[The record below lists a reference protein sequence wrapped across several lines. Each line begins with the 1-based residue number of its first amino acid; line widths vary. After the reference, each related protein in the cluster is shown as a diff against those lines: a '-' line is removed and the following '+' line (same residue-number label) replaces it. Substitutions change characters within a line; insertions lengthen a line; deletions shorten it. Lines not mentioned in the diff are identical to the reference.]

1 MNHEGPEVREEYGKR
16 LMFVLALFAGLI
28 GCVAAFAAEPALR
41 PYESK
46 YYVIHTDLPDVDA
59 REAQARMTRMAEE
72 YRNRTA
78 EFSGQIK
85 SRLPFY
91 LYKDLQGYRAAGGAE
106 KSGGYFDGEKLMAVT
121 LRRGDGLIDPATWHI
136 VQHEGFHQF
145 AHAVI
150 GGEIPMW
157 ADEGLAEYF
166 GEGLFTGDG
175 FVTGLIPQA
184 RLVRV
189 RAALRDHQYRPLREF
204 VAITREQW
212 NARIEMKDYDQA
224 WSLVHFFAHGDEGR
238 LQKPFNTFMREVGG
252 GGDADQAFN
261 RYLKPIPRLEERW
274 RDWWLAL
281 PDDPTTEGYAR
292 ATLATLT
299 SFLARAHA
307 RGQAFAGFDAL
318 IKTPA
323 DQIRQQE
330 DDWLPPSLFTRAI
343 EEAKG
348 AEFVLVKSADR
359 PPSIVATLKDGTRLA
374 GRFAI
379 KDGHPE
385 SVRVEVLVKGRAA
398 PADAARKRSG

>member
-1 MNHEGPEVREEYGKR
+1 MREETR
-16 LMFVLALFAGLI
+16 NRPMPAPAVLLSIFA
-28 GCVAAFAAEPALR
+28 CAVAARAEQPPALR
-41 PYESK
+41 LVDSK
-46 YYVIHTDLPDVDA
+46 YYEIHTDLPELDA
-59 REAQARMTRMAEE
+59 REAQVRMTRMAEE

-85 SRLPFY
+85 ARLPFY
-91 LYKDLQGYRAAGGAE
+91 LYKDLQSYRAAGGAE

-121 LRRGDGLIDPATWHI
+121 LRRRGADGIIDLATWHI

-184 RLVRV
+184 RLFRV
-189 RAALRDHQYRPLREF
+189 RAALRERQFKPLRAF
-204 VAITREQW
+204 MAMTREQW
-212 NARIEMKDYDQA
+212 NDRIEMQNYDQA
-224 WSLVHFFAHGDEGR
+224 WSLVHFFAHGEEGR
-238 LQKPFNTFMREVGG
+238 LQKPFNTFMREVGRG

-307 RGQAFAGFDAL
+307 GGQTFASFDAL

-323 DQIRQQE
+323 DQIKQQE
-330 DDWLPPSLFTRAI
+330 DDWLPPSLFARAV

-348 AEFVLVKSADR
+348 NAEFVLVKSADR

-379 KDGHPE
+379 KDGHPA

-398 PADAARKRSG
+398 PPSDATRKRAG